1 MRHLAPSLLF
11 VSLWAGLGCT
21 DAGLYAAGAGG
32 PTGPDRAEFKGQTCV
47 PLAAG
52 TSFPVKVLFAVQG
65 GTGVDRTI
73 VGNLVDGLNA
83 VSSQFSTDYISFA
96 VVGYHTVAT
105 GFQGSFVRDD
115 RVAQAF
121 ARYGAYQESGPVS
134 LRAPLSLASSLI
146 GGDMQTGCRGV
157 VARTRYYI
165 VLIILTNDTSCAN
178 PQFNAGIDV
187 KCNTFVPE
195 QACTDCGNSGTS
207 CDVCT
212 TGQAQC
218 SECELARVTE
228 SLREVGKQFN
238 AGEVTVQ
245 PVYVRNTSDPLVS
258 YQAQAIARAGGTEL
272 IEITPD
278 NIQKTLTSLN
288 YASLQRALKLK
299 RLVVMN
305 RNVLSRSGEVL
316 LDSDGDG
323 LADKQELE
331 IGTDPANVDSD
342 GDRLSDGVEVRM
354 GLKPQNDPMGANINV
369 IRGCNTEL
377 DTDGDRLND
386 CEERVL
392 GTDPCISDTD
402 GDGLSDLV
410 EMLQGTN
417 PLVAEDL
424 QDDDRDG
431 LTNIDEVQAHT
442 DPTSADIA
450 FQHERGYGYSITDAP
465 PTIDGRACYNID
477 VYNVTLGGTL
487 KRPSPDG
494 SGLVIPAGTN
504 DIYMYFQ
511 VGRENDP
518 RGTGIGSLFVPTIK
532 FTPPATRVPRGII
545 TFTADDFVTGN

>member
-1 MRHLAPSLLF
+1 MRHLALSLLV
-11 VSLWAGLGCT
+11 VSSFIALSCT
-21 DAGLYAAGAGG
+21 DAGLYAVGAGG
-32 PTGPDRAEFKGQTCV
+32 PTGPDRAEFKGQACV

-52 TSFPVKVLFAVQG
+52 SSFPVKVLFAVQG

-83 VSSQFSTDYISFA
+83 VTSQFSTDYISFA

-165 VLIILTNDTSCAN
+165 VLVILTGDTSCAN
-178 PQFNAGIDV
+178 PQFNAGIDP
-187 KCNTFVPE
+187 KCNTFVPT
-195 QACTDCGNSGTS
+195 QACEDCAASGIS
-207 CDVCT
+207 CDVCD

-218 SECELARVTE
+218 SECELAQVTE
-228 SLREVGKQFN
+228 SLRDIGKQFN

-245 PVYVRNTSDPLVS
+245 PVYVRNTSDPLVA
-258 YQAQAIARAGGTEL
+258 YQAQAIARAGGTEP
-272 IEITPD
+272 IETTPD
-278 NIQKTLTSLN
+278 GIQETLTSLN
-288 YASLQRALKLK
+288 YASLQRSLKLK

-305 RNVLSRSGEVL
+305 RNVLSRNGEVL

-323 LADKQELE
+323 LSDKQEDD
-331 IGTDPANVDSD
+331 IGTDPANIDSD

-354 GLKPQNDPMGANINV
+354 GLKPQFDPMGVNLNV
-369 IRGCNTEL
+369 IRGCNTES

-386 CEERVL
+386 CEERVV
-392 GTDPCISDTD
+392 GTDACISDTD

-410 EMLQGTN
+410 ELLQGTN
-417 PLVAEDL
+417 PLIAEDL
-424 QDDDRDG
+424 QDDDHDG
-431 LTNIDEVQAHT
+431 LTNIGEAQAHT
-442 DPTSADIA
+442 DPNSADIA
-450 FQHERGYGYSITDAP
+450 FQHERGYGYSITEAA
-465 PTIDGRACYNID
+465 PTIDGRACYDID
-477 VYNVTLGGTL
+477 VYNVTVGGTL
-487 KRPSPDG
+487 KRDSPDG

-511 VGRENDP
+511 VGRDNDP
-518 RGTGIGSLFVPTIK
+518 RGTGIGSLFVPTVR
-532 FTPPATRVPRGII
+532 FTPPKTRVPRGVL
-545 TFTADDFVTGN
+545 TFTPDDFVTGN